1 MTYTITYKINK
12 LWASPEPVNGFSNV
26 VGNVFFTITAT
37 DNTTSISG
45 SQEFVANLKEPQTSN
60 AQFVPYNELS
70 EAQLLT
76 WAKNSYTGNA
86 VELMEAQV
94 VSIMNKN
101 VFNKSLP
108 WAQP

>member
-1 MTYTITYKINK
+1 MSHTITYKINK
-12 LWASPEPVNGFSNV
+12 LWTSPEPINGFSSV

-37 DNTTSISG
+37 DDITSISG
-45 SQEFVANLKEPQTSN
+45 SQEFVANLQEPQLSSSE
-60 AQFVPYNELS
+60 FVPYSQLS

-76 WAKNSYTGNA
+76 WAKNSYTGDA
-86 VELMEAQV
+86 IELMEAQV

-101 VFNKSLP
+101 ISNKSLP

>member
-12 LWASPEPVNGFSNV
+12 LWTSPEPINGFNSA

-37 DNTTSISG
+37 DNTTGISG
-45 SQEFVANLKEPQTSN
+45 GQEFIANLQEPQLSSSE
-60 AQFVPYNELS
+60 FIPYNQLS

-86 VELMEAQV
+86 VELMETQV

-101 VFNKSLP
+101 VSNKSLP

>member
-1 MTYTITYKINK
+1 MSHTITYKINK
-12 LWASPEPVNGFSNV
+12 LWTSPEPINEFSGV

-37 DNTTSISG
+37 DDVTGLFG
-45 SQEFVANLKEPQTSN
+45 SQEFVANLQEPQSSSSE
-60 AQFVPYNELS
+60 FVPYNQLS
-70 EAQLLT
+70 ESQLIT
-76 WAKNSYTGNA
+76 WAKNSYTGDA

-101 VFNKSLP
+101 ISNKSLP